1 MLKTPMDA
9 SLSLCARHPKLPFSA
24 CVETDQSG
32 GFDGFSV
39 CVGKRPGEACANFD
53 KDVKFNGT
61 STCTG
66 KGPQVCYNTD
76 AKGAFESASVCQGV
90 GPFDICKDVVT
101 VDNDKK

>member
-1 MLKTPMDA
+1 MDRADGLPTGFPSIQDMLKTPMDA

-53 KDVKFNGT
+53 KDVKF
-61 STCTG
+61 
-66 KGPQVCYNTD
+66 K
-76 AKGAFESASVCQGV
+76 
-90 GPFDICKDVVT
+90 
-101 VDNDKK
+101 